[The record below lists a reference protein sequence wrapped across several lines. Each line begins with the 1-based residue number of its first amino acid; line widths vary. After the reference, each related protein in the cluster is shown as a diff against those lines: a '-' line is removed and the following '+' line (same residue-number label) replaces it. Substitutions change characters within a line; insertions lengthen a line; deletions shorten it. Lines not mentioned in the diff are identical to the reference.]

1 MIRTLI
7 SLLSILL
14 LLGAGLA
21 ACGGDD
27 DDDTT
32 GDDDVQGDDD
42 DSGAGDDDTTA
53 GDDDDDDT
61 TPPMPPDPTP
71 ITLQFAG
78 AFADSL
84 TFDTCECEQ
93 YPNPDY
99 SNFRTTWRN
108 ISGAHN
114 AVLITE
120 VLGQSFAGAGTYDQ
134 NTHMARIKLQNEAGS
149 PYYNMYYAAEAAQG
163 DTYTI
168 TVDYIDENVSWG
180 RFEFSGLRDGSNVT
194 TASPMPV
201 EFWCD
206 DVMD

>member
-1 MIRTLI
+1 MTRTLL
-7 SLLSILL
+7 SLLSILA
-14 LLGAGLA
+14 LLGAGVV
-21 ACGGDD
+21 ACGEND
-27 DDDTT
+27 DDDTA
-32 GDDDVQGDDD
+32 GDDDVSGDDD
-42 DSGAGDDDTTA
+42 DSGAGDDDSAA
-53 GDDDDDDT
+53 GDDDDN
-61 TPPMPPDPTP
+61 TPPMPADPSP

-84 TFDTCECEQ
+84 TFDSCACEQ

-99 SNFRTTWRN
+99 TNFRTTWRD
-108 ISGAHN
+108 STGGHN
-114 AVLITE
+114 AVLIAE

-149 PYYNMYYAAEAAQG
+149 PYYNMYYAADATAG

-168 TVDYIDENVSWG
+168 TVDYIDETVSWG
-180 RFEFSGLRDGSNVT
+180 RFEFSGLRDGSNVA